1 MMTTKEKK
9 ARKLIKKYSRDF
21 NGELSDKEVL
31 KLLGIN
37 RGTYYKYK
45 KRLADELYEAENN

>member
-1 MMTTKEKK
+1 MAMTTKEKK
-9 ARKLIKKYSRDF
+9 SRKLIKKYSKDF
-21 NGELSDKEVL
+21 NGQLSDLEMI

-45 KRLADELYEAENN
+45 KRLADEQFVD

>member
-1 MMTTKEKK
+1 MAMTTKEKK
-9 ARKLIKKYSRDF
+9 SRKLIKKYSKDF
-21 NGELSDKEVL
+21 NGELSDIEMM

-45 KRLADELYEAENN
+45 KRLADELYED

>member
-1 MMTTKEKK
+1 MAMTTKEKK
-9 ARKLIKKYSRDF
+9 SRKIIKKYSKDF
-21 NGELSDKEVL
+21 NGQLSDLEMI

-45 KRLADELYEAENN
+45 KRLADELYED